1 MATFTISIQKHQKR
15 LDGKYP
21 VSIRLTFKRKLTY
34 LKTEYYVGDKQID
47 KDYNLKDRFLIRLL
61 NQKIELYEDIIIK
74 KLGKKVD
81 LYSATELKEYLI
93 KAAKLIFRCNCATC
107 FGDIV
112 PQKKDDF
119 LAKFINYSESFSSL
133 FFSLTRL
140 LILFYGMSK
149 PTGLK

>member
-1 MATFTISIQKHQKR
+1 MFHDCFTKCFTNVLKTLKAIETFTISIQKHQKR

-21 VSIRLTFKRKLTY
+21 VSIRLTFKRKVTY

-81 LYSATELKEYLI
+81 LYSPTELKEYLI
-93 KAAKLIFRCNCATC
+93 KA
-107 FGDIV
+107 
-112 PQKKDDF
+112 
-119 LAKFINYSESFSSL
+119 
-133 FFSLTRL
+133 
-140 LILFYGMSK
+140 SK
-149 PTGLK
+149 PGTDETIDFVALFTHTY